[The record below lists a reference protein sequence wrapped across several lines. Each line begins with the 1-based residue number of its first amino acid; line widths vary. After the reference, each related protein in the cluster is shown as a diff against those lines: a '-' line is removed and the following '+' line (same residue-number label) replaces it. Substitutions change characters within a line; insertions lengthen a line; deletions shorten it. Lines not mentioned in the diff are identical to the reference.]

1 MRNFLVMQTDF
12 SFKSA
17 AVSVMHGVS
26 YQVDRDLVVE
36 DISHEVAK
44 WNPYAASTNLAY
56 TLPYWPV
63 GTVFVSVIDPGVGTD
78 RKACVAKTKNGYYIV
93 TPDNGTLTHVVQE
106 YGIEEVRQIDEA
118 VNRYPGTE
126 QINIFHGRDLFAYCG
141 AKLTSGRITFE
152 EVGPA
157 YDVSEIVII
166 ETPDAYV
173 CDGVIHGFNKT
184 CNANF
189 GINVSN
195 IPVALLEQINVKMGD
210 MVHLTVSH
218 NGKVHFDE
226 DVLYHRSFGYV
237 APGEPI
243 CYNAEG
249 MLIGFALNLENFM
262 ERYNTQPG
270 PDWLVTIKKA

>member
-12 SFKSA
+12 SMKSA
-17 AVSVMHGVS
+17 AVSVMHGVC
-26 YQVDRDLVVE
+26 YQVDPELIVD

-56 TLPYWPV
+56 ALPYWPA

-78 RKACVAKTKNGYYIV
+78 RKACVAKTKNGYYVV
-93 TPDNGTLTHVVQE
+93 TPDNGALTQVAQE
-106 YGIEEVRQIDEA
+106 YGIEAVRIIDEK

-126 QINIFHGRDLFAYCG
+126 GVNIFHGRDLFAYCG
-141 AKLTSGRITFE
+141 AKLASGKITFE

-157 YDVSEIVII
+157 YDVSEIVMIK
-166 ETPDAYV
+166 TPDPV
-173 CDGVIHGFNKT
+173 LRDGVIYGFNKT

-195 IPVALLEQINVKMGD
+195 IPVALLAEINVKLGD
-210 MVHLTVSH
+210 KVRLSVSH

-249 MLIGFALNLENFM
+249 MLVGFALNLENFM
-262 ERYNTQPG
+262 ERYGTQPG
-270 PDWLVTIKKA
+270 PDWQVTIQKA

>member
-12 SFKSA
+12 SLKSA
-17 AVSVMHGVS
+17 AVSVMHGVC
-26 YQVDRDLVVE
+26 YQIDRDLVVE

-56 TLPYWPV
+56 ALPYWPE

-93 TPDNGTLTHVVQE
+93 TPDNGALTQVVQE
-106 YGIEEVRQIDEA
+106 YGIEEVRIIDEK

-126 QINIFHGRDLFAYCG
+126 GVNIFHGRDLFAYCG
-141 AKLTSGRITFE
+141 AKLASGKITFE

-157 YDVSEIVII
+157 YDVSEIVVI
-166 ETPDAYV
+166 ETPEAHV
-173 CDGVIHGFNKT
+173 CDSVICGFNKT

-195 IPVALLEQINVKMGD
+195 IPVALLEKIDVKLGD

-218 NGKVHFDE
+218 NGKIHFDE

-249 MLIGFALNLENFM
+249 MLLGFALNLENFM
-262 ERYNTQPG
+262 DRYNTQPG
-270 PDWLVTIKKA
+270 PDWKVEVRKA

>member
-56 TLPYWPV
+56 TLPYWPT

-93 TPDNGTLTHVVQE
+93 TPDNGTLTQVARE
-106 YGIEEVRQIDEA
+106 YGIEAVRQIDET

-141 AKLTSGRITFE
+141 AKLASGIITFE

-157 YDVSEIVII
+157 YDLSEIVMID
-166 ETPDAYV
+166 TPDAYEE
-173 CDGVIHGFNKT
+173 DGVLYGFNKT

-195 IPVALLEQINVKMGD
+195 IPVNLLERINVKLGD
-210 MVHLTVSH
+210 MVRLTVSH
-218 NGKVHFDE
+218 NGKLYFDE

-249 MLIGFALNLENFM
+249 MLLGFALNLENFM
-262 ERYNTQPG
+262 ERYHTQPG
-270 PDWLVTIKKA
+270 PDWKVTIKKT

>member
-12 SFKSA
+12 SLKSA

-26 YQVDRDLVVE
+26 YQVDRELIVE

-56 TLPYWPV
+56 TLPYWPE

-78 RKACVAKTKNGYYIV
+78 RKACVAKTKNGYYVV
-93 TPDNGTLTHVVQE
+93 TPDNGALTHIVQE
-106 YGIEEVRQIDEA
+106 YGIEEVRIIDEK

-141 AKLTSGRITFE
+141 ARLASGKITFE

-166 ETPDAYV
+166 ETPDADV
-173 CDGVIHGFNKT
+173 CDGVIYGFNKT

-195 IPVALLEQINVKMGD
+195 IPAALLEKIDVKLGD

-218 NGKVHFDE
+218 NGKVHFDG

-249 MLIGFALNLENFM
+249 MLVGFALNLENFM
-262 ERYNTQPG
+262 ERYNTEPG
-270 PDWLVTIKKA
+270 PDWLVTVKKA

>member
-12 SFKSA
+12 SLKSA

-44 WNPYAASTNLAY
+44 WSPYAASTNLAY

-93 TPDNGTLTHVVQE
+93 TPDNGTLTQVAQE
-106 YGIEEVRQIDEA
+106 YGIEEVRIIDET

-141 AKLTSGRITFE
+141 AKLASGKITFA

-157 YDVSEIVII
+157 YPLSEIVMI
-166 ETPDAYV
+166 EAPDAHV
-173 CDGVIHGFNKT
+173 ADGVIYGFNKT

-195 IPVALLEQINVKMGD
+195 IPVALLAEIGVELGD
-210 MVHLTVSH
+210 RVHLTVSH

-249 MLIGFALNLENFM
+249 MLLGFALNLENFM
-262 ERYNTQPG
+262 ERYQTLPG
-270 PDWLVTIKKA
+270 PDWKVTVKKV

>member
-12 SFKSA
+12 SMRSA

-36 DISHEVAK
+36 DISHEVDK
-44 WNPYAASTNLAY
+44 WSPYAASTNLAY
-56 TLPYWPV
+56 ALPYWPA

-93 TPDNGTLTHVVQE
+93 TPDNGALTHVARE
-106 YGIEEVRQIDEA
+106 YGIDAVRVIDES

-141 AKLTSGRITFE
+141 AKLASGKISFE

-157 YDVSEIVII
+157 YDVSEIVMI

-173 CDGVIHGFNKT
+173 KDGTIHGFIKT

-195 IPVALLEQINVKMGD
+195 IPVKLLAEIDVSLGD
-210 MVHLTVSH
+210 TVHLTVSH
-218 NGKVHFDE
+218 NGQVHFDA

-249 MLIGFALNLENFM
+249 MLVGFALNLENFM
-262 ERYNTQPG
+262 ERYHTQSG
-270 PDWLVTIKKA
+270 PDWQVTIRKA

>member
-12 SFKSA
+12 SMRSA

-36 DISHEVAK
+36 DISHEVDK
-44 WNPYAASTNLAY
+44 WSPYAASTNLAY
-56 TLPYWPV
+56 ALPYWPA

-93 TPDNGTLTHVVQE
+93 TPDNGALTHVARE
-106 YGIEEVRQIDEA
+106 YGIDAVRVIDET

-141 AKLTSGRITFE
+141 AKLASGKISFE

-157 YDVSEIVII
+157 YDVSEIVMI

-173 CDGVIHGFNKT
+173 EDSTIHGFNKT

-195 IPVALLEQINVKMGD
+195 IPVELLAEIDVGLGD
-210 MVHLTVSH
+210 TVHLTVSH
-218 NGKVHFDE
+218 NGQVHFDA

-249 MLIGFALNLENFM
+249 MLVGFALNLENFM
-262 ERYNTQPG
+262 ERYHTQSG
-270 PDWLVTIKKA
+270 PDWQVTIRKA

>member
-12 SFKSA
+12 SLKSA

-26 YQVDRDLVVE
+26 YQVDRELVVE
-36 DISHEVAK
+36 DISHEVLK

-56 TLPYWPV
+56 TLPYWPT

-93 TPDNGTLTHVVQE
+93 TPDNGSLTHVAME
-106 YGIEEVRQIDEA
+106 YGIEGVRVIDET
-118 VNRYPGTE
+118 VNRYPGRE

-141 AKLTSGRITFE
+141 AKLAAGKITFE
-152 EVGPA
+152 EVGRA
-157 YDVSEIVII
+157 YDVSEIVMI
-166 ETPDAYV
+166 EIPDAYI
-173 CDGVIHGFNKT
+173 CDGVIYGINKT

-195 IPVALLEQINVKMGD
+195 IPVCFLEQIGVKLGD
-210 MVHLTVSH
+210 MVRLTVTH
-218 NGKVHFDE
+218 CENVYFDQE
-226 DVLYHRSFGYV
+226 ILYHRSFGYV
-237 APGEPI
+237 APGAPI

-249 MLIGFALNLENFM
+249 MLLGFALNLDNFM
-262 ERYNTQPG
+262 ERYGTQPG
-270 PDWLVTIKKA
+270 PDWKVIVRKA

>member
-12 SFKSA
+12 SLKSA

-26 YQVDRDLVVE
+26 YQVDRDLVIE

-44 WNPYAASTNLAY
+44 WSPYAASTNLAY
-56 TLPYWPV
+56 TLPYWPL

-93 TPDNGTLTHVVQE
+93 TPDNGTLTQVVQE
-106 YGIEEVRQIDEA
+106 YGIEEVRIIDET

-141 AKLTSGRITFE
+141 AKLASGIITFE
-152 EVGPA
+152 QVGPA
-157 YDVSEIVII
+157 YPLSEIVMI
-166 ETPDAYV
+166 ETPDAYIA
-173 CDGVIHGFNKT
+173 DGVIRGFNKT

-195 IPVALLEQINVKMGD
+195 IPIELLTQIGVQLGD
-210 MVHLTVSH
+210 MVCLTVSH
-218 NGKVHFDE
+218 NGKIYFEE

-249 MLIGFALNLENFM
+249 MLLGFALNLENFM
-262 ERYNTQPG
+262 ERYGTQSG
-270 PDWLVTIKKA
+270 PDWIVTVRKI

>member
-12 SFKSA
+12 SLKSA

-26 YQVDRDLVVE
+26 YQVDRDLIVE

-56 TLPYWPV
+56 ALPYWPE
-63 GTVFVSVIDPGVGTD
+63 GTVFVSVIDPGVGTE

-93 TPDNGTLTHVVQE
+93 TPDNGALTQVVQE
-106 YGIEEVRQIDEA
+106 YGIEEVRIIDEKT
-118 VNRYPGTE
+118 NRYPGTE
-126 QINIFHGRDLFAYCG
+126 GVNIFHGRDLFAYCG
-141 AKLTSGRITFE
+141 AKLASGKITFE

-157 YDVSEIVII
+157 YDVSEIVMI
-166 ETPDAYV
+166 ETPDAHV
-173 CDGVIHGFNKT
+173 CDGVIYGFNKT

-195 IPVALLEQINVKMGD
+195 IPVALLEKIDVKLGD

-237 APGEPI
+237 APGDPI

-270 PDWLVTIKKA
+270 PDWKVEIRKA